1 MTEPVLPDRAEVLAI
16 LAAFGQRA
24 ADTVPEELG
33 SLELT
38 WLIAEFEQRYG
49 IEPDLDDERF
59 EAIRTVDDAVDV
71 LRAAVLAATG
81 APGGTA
87 AAQTAGAAQS

>member
-1 MTEPVLPDRAEVLAI
+1 MTEPVLPDRAEVLTI

-59 EAIRTVDDAVDV
+59 EAIRTVDDAVEV
-71 LRAAVLAATG
+71 LRSAVLAAAAG
-81 APGGTA
+81 APLER
-87 AAQTAGAAQS
+87 TAGVAQS